1 MAVVIKKMN
10 IPESCYSCD
19 IRMNCDACEGHE
31 MYCPF
36 VGHIG
41 YDPESIGVLVKGAP
55 ICPTDHRAE
64 GCPLEDLEEITM
76 KHYKQGREDEKAIEA
91 GEMISAFNP
100 D

>member
-1 MAVVIKKMN
+1 MAVVINKMN
-10 IPESCYSCD
+10 LPESCYSCD

-41 YDPESIGVLVKGAP
+41 YDPEESTNLVEGAP

-64 GCPLEDLEEITM
+64 GCPLEE
-76 KHYKQGREDEKAIEA
+76 YKSEQQLWREGK
-91 GEMISAFNP
+91 
-100 D
+100 